1 MAKKLLA
8 VFTLGVLGS
17 FAAFSAEMTGY
28 ISDEKCAKSA
38 SSKKAASEWINPA
51 KFEQCAK
58 SCVKSGSPAVFVSE
72 DNKIYKIDPTSVE
85 KVNQHV
91 GQKVTV
97 NGKVDD
103 GVLTVDSID
112 SVKM

>member
-1 MAKKLLA
+1 MAKKLFA
-8 VFTLGVLGS
+8 VLTIGVLGS
-17 FAAFSAEMTGY
+17 IAAFSAEMTGY

-38 SSKKAASEWINPA
+38 SSKKAAAEWINPA

-58 SCVKSGSPAVFVSE
+58 SCVKGGSPAVFVSE
-72 DNKIYKIDPTSVE
+72 DNKMYKIDAASME
-85 KVNQHV
+85 KVTPHV

-112 SVKM
+112 SVK